1 MPVCISWGRFPVLR
15 EREIYDESL
24 LDPIWA
30 FVHFFFFLNR
40 LEKSAIYNGEI
51 VESAVL
57 PTQNRMIRVVSC
69 FFLWNGV
76 FVVSTIRANLG

>member
-1 MPVCISWGRFPVLR
+1 MKACLTRYGHLYIS
-15 EREIYDESL
+15 
-24 LDPIWA
+24 
-30 FVHFFFFLNR
+30 FFFLNR